1 MRSIAVMSLDR
12 KHLRKVSSGEK
23 SRRIPDSFPRCWYR
37 IIIPQLSAG
46 NCSMRFRRKQS
57 AGLRQRALPRSPQ
70 QAGPAMQ
77 ANMPCQ
83 NGLYAESA
91 VPYTEGVLGTE
102 KSKNGSSGDALA
114 DWTMGKNTVITPPR
128 WMRSLFKKQSW
139 RH

>member
-1 MRSIAVMSLDR
+1 MRSNAVMSLDR

-23 SRRIPDSFPRCWYR
+23 SRRIPDSSPRCWYR
-37 IIIPQLSAG
+37 TITPQLSAG

-57 AGLRQRALPRSPQ
+57 AGLRQSALPRSPQ

-91 VPYTEGVLGTE
+91 VPYTEGVPGTE
-102 KSKNGSSGDALA
+102 RSRNGLSGDALA
-114 DWTMGKNTVITPPR
+114 DWTLEKNTAMPLR
-128 WMRSLFKKQSW
+128 QWMKVHFRKQLW
-139 RH
+139 LP